1 MNENN
6 NGFDP
11 YTGQPLGG
19 NNDGNGQP
27 GVNLS
32 KEQPQQDMNGM
43 NSQPY
48 NSAPNGGVDTGFR
61 QEELNRQGYVD
72 PNLNQMPNQQGYG
85 QNGCNNGY
93 NNGYNPNGY
102 NPNGYNP
109 NGYNNGYNP
118 NGYNPNYG
126 QYGYQNPYAGYGQK
140 STKGLATA
148 SMICGIVSVVLCI
161 FDFVFPLLFVVPIVG
176 LVLGIVHK
184 TKNPPDGRGMS
195 TAGIILSVIGIIL
208 PIAFIIISV
217 AMLPTMLEYMQ
228 ENYPDMYEQFY
239 DQYSEQMPQYFS
251 SLFAMVKNLFIK

>member
-19 NNDGNGQP
+19 NDGNGQP

-72 PNLNQMPNQQGYG
+72 PNLNQMPNQQGYNP
-85 QNGCNNGY
+85 NGYGSGY

-102 NPNGYNP
+102 NQN
-109 NGYNNGYNP
+109 YNNGYNP
-118 NGYNPNYG
+118 NGYNPNYQ

-148 SMICGIVSVVLCI
+148 SMICGIVSVVLFI
-161 FDFVFPLLFVVPIVG
+161 FDFVFPLFFAVPIVG

-184 TKNPPDGRGMS
+184 TKNSPEGRGMS
-195 TAGIILSVIGIIL
+195 TAGIILSVIGLVL
-208 PIAFIIISV
+208 PIALIVVSV
-217 AMLPTMLEYMQ
+217 AMLPSMLEYMEQ
-228 ENYPDMYEQFY
+228 NYPDMYEQFY

-251 SLFAMVKNLFIK
+251 SAFAMLKNLFIK